1 MSPSSIQCINYT
13 KNLPQASASQIVLLS
28 LLEVMPRKAME
39 MAAFEQDSHKSGVA
53 TLFFK

>member
-13 KNLPQASASQIVLLS
+13 KNLPQASAGQIVLLS